1 MCNQE
6 FSNLLSTLSSFYISN
21 FSIMQQIACIT
32 MYFATIDEWTSYSGV
47 LDLVKNLISYTHNF
61 CNSFS
66 INPNNKM
73 TVSNRMYPLFSIFQ
87 NMSQNRCYM
96 YLAWS
101 IGRGMDK
108 QCIHFLVGLKMT
120 QVLQMRVVEF
130 SFDSLWMVYVELDS
144 DSREWLPTNVR
155 RRRYW
160 LASHSL

>member
-6 FSNLLSTLSSFYISN
+6 FSNLLSTLSSVYISN

-101 IGRGMDK
+101 IGRGMDILL
-108 QCIHFLVGLKMT
+108 QLRCIETMHTLSRWLEDDPGIADESCRILLRFSMNGLCWVGLW
-120 QVLQMRVVEF
+120 F
-130 SFDSLWMVYVELDS
+130 
-144 DSREWLPTNVR
+144 
-155 RRRYW
+155 
-160 LASHSL
+160 